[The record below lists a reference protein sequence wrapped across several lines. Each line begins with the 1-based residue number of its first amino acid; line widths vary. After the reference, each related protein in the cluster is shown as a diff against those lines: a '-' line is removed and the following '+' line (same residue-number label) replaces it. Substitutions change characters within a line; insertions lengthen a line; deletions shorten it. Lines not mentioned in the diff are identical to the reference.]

1 MKPEINTESYHE
13 REKRYLKEEVAN
25 KVAEEQKKT
34 AIEHNKYLLADAE
47 VVSLKW
53 QLAKCKEI
61 IATDEAII
69 SALESQ
75 VKTLEA
81 LTANPATS

>member
-1 MKPEINTESYHE
+1 MSNEKLERVESYHE
-13 REKRYLKEEVAN
+13 REKRYLKEEVAR
-25 KVAEEQKKT
+25 
-34 AIEHNKYLLADAE
+34 EHNKYLLADAE

-69 SALESQ
+69 AVLESQ

-81 LTANPATS
+81 LTANTATS